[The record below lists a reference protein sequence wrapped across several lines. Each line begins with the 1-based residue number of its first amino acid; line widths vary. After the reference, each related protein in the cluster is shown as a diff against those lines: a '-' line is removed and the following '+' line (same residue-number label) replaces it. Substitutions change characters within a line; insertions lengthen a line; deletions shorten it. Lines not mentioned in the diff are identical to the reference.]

1 MVDAD
6 LELETT
12 LRRLLGRGAFDGVVK
27 AMDEVGVARVAR
39 MDAEELSE
47 WGVEAGVARRAVAAF
62 ELGRAVERAGDAE
75 REVVRG
81 APDVARIVA
90 PELRGMRVEVFLV
103 LLLDARN
110 GVLGVA
116 EAARGTL
123 TAAPVHPREV
133 LGPAVRRGAA
143 AVVVAH
149 NHPSGDPTPS
159 AADRAVT
166 ERLVKAGEVLGVPV
180 LDHLVWAEGGWV
192 SLRAAGDWPV

>member
-1 MVDAD
+1 VADAD
-6 LELETT
+6 LELEAT
-12 LRRLLGRGAFDGVVK
+12 LGRLLGRGDLGRILRAV
-27 AMDEVGVARVAR
+27 DEVGVARVAR
-39 MDAEELSE
+39 MDAEELAA
-47 WGVEAGVARRAVAAF
+47 WGVEARIARRVAAAF
-62 ELGRAVERAGDAE
+62 ELGRAVERAGEAE

-90 PELRGMRVEVFLV
+90 PELRGMGVEVFLV

-123 TAAPVHPREV
+123 
-133 LGPAVRRGAA
+133 AA

-180 LDHLVWAEGGWV
+180 LDHLVWAERGWV
-192 SLRAAGDWPV
+192 SLRAAGEWPV

>member
-1 MVDAD
+1 
-6 LELETT
+6 
-12 LRRLLGRGAFDGVVK
+12 
-27 AMDEVGVARVAR
+27 MDEVGVARVAR
-39 MDAEELSE
+39 MDPRELTA
-47 WGVEAGVARRAVAAF
+47 WGVEAGVARRVAAAF
-62 ELGRAVERAGDAE
+62 ELGRAAERAGEAE

-90 PELRGMRVEVFLV
+90 PELRGVGVEVFLV

-180 LDHLVWAEGGWV
+180 LDHLVWAERGWV
-192 SLRAAGDWPV
+192 SLRAAGAWPV

>member
-1 MVDAD
+1 MADAD
-6 LELETT
+6 PELEAT
-12 LRRLLGRGAFDGVVK
+12 LGRLLGRGDLGRILRAV
-27 AMDEVGVARVAR
+27 DEVGVARVAR
-39 MDAEELSE
+39 MDAEELAA
-47 WGVEAGVARRAVAAF
+47 WGVEARVARRVAAAF
-62 ELGRAVERAGDAE
+62 ELGRAVERAGEAE
-75 REVVRG
+75 RKVVRG

-90 PELRGMRVEVFLV
+90 PELRGMGVEVFLV
-103 LLLDARN
+103 LFLDARN

-133 LGPAVRRGAA
+133 LGPAVRRGAV

-180 LDHLVWAEGGWV
+180 LDHLVWAERGWV
-192 SLRAAGDWPV
+192 SLRAAGEWPV